1 MREGWDK
8 KVGMDWEQLST
19 IHTKRESIG
28 EEELDRTLTA
38 LLAPLSTEEKWEYG
52 LYHKELV
59 LRTLPEA
66 YLSFLR
72 WSNGGEFSR
81 GERHIC
87 FSPVWMLREG
97 AVGCAFGGYMP
108 EVLPFADDLGDTRY
122 MFDMRNPAVHGEYPI
137 LVTEAGNASFET
149 SAIIATTFVELCSD
163 DRASVSL
170 LGY

>member
-1 MREGWDK
+1 
-8 KVGMDWEQLST
+8 MDWEQLFT

-28 EEELDRTLTA
+28 EEELGLTLTA

-52 LYHKELV
+52 VYYKELI
-59 LRTLPEA
+59 LRTPPEA

-81 GERHIC
+81 GERLIC
-87 FSPVWMLREG
+87 FSPAWMLRKG
-97 AVGCAFGGYMP
+97 AIECAFGGYMP
-108 EVLPFADDLGDTRY
+108 GVLPFAEDLGDIRY

-149 SAIIATTFVELCSD
+149 SAVIAATFVELCSN
-163 DRASVSL
+163 DRAAASL